1 MGNISDAFRK
11 KQAEEQQ
18 KGASAPQEPARAKTP
33 VTQAAA
39 LSAPDDAAP
48 TPEQKPVS
56 AGSISR
62 TYARTKKYGSD
73 LVAFNDPGSI
83 YTEQY
88 RSLRTNILARAKNKQ
103 LSMIIT
109 SAEANEGKTV
119 TTLNL
124 AFVMAEL
131 PDTRV
136 LVIDGDL
143 RKDRLTNVLGLDKTP
158 GLAEVLREKVRL
170 EDALQPTQCP
180 HLDAIAAG
188 GARKHEIG
196 EVISRMSSS
205 RLIQDL
211 QRKYDIILV
220 DTPPVGSASD
230 ASIFGRVTGD
240 ALLVI
245 RMNKTHRES
254 IERAVGLLQAA
265 DVNIAGIF
273 LTHQKTYVPRY
284 FDYYL

>member
-1 MGNISDAFRK
+1 MGNISDAFK
-11 KQAEEQQ
+11 KQQAEQQQ
-18 KGASAPQEPARAKTP
+18 KGASAPQTAGPAETP
-33 VTQAAA
+33 VTKAAA
-39 LSAPDDAAP
+39 LSAETENVEA
-48 TPEQKPVS
+48 VS
-56 AGSISR
+56 SQESSSEN
-62 TYARTKKYGSD
+62 TSFSSNKVKKYSSD
-73 LVAFNDPGSI
+73 LVAYNDPGCI
-83 YTEQY
+83 LTEQY
-88 RSLRTNILARAKNKQ
+88 RSLRTNILARAKKQ
-103 LSMIIT
+103 QVCMIIT

-124 AFVMAEL
+124 AFVMTEL

-143 RKDRLTNVLGLDKTP
+143 RKDRLTTMLGLDASP
-158 GLAEVLREKVRL
+158 GLAEVLRDPSRL
-170 EDALQPTQCP
+170 NEALQPTQCSN
-180 HLDAIAAG
+180 LDAISAG
-188 GARKHEIG
+188 GAKKHEIG
-196 EVISRMSSS
+196 EVISRLSSS
-205 RLIQDL
+205 KLLQDL

-230 ASIFGRVTGD
+230 ASILGRVTGD

-254 IERAVGLLQAA
+254 IERAVGLLQSA

-273 LTHQKTYVPRY
+273 LTHQKSYVPRY